1 MREDELES
9 ITDSTE
15 TSLSK
20 LWKLVM
26 DRGAWCATVLG
37 VTNSWT
43 EQLNLTCAGDRKS
56 IASQFDKKS
65 GLPKMEKGVWIVE
78 EKMEGSGNLKEEK
91 TANMFVCWLFAF
103 LYIPI
108 FSVFLSLSHIK

>member
-1 MREDELES
+1 
-9 ITDSTE
+9 
-15 TSLSK
+15 
-20 LWKLVM
+20 
-26 DRGAWCATVLG
+26 
-37 VTNSWT
+37 
-43 EQLNLTCAGDRKS
+43 
-56 IASQFDKKS
+56 
-65 GLPKMEKGVWIVE
+65 MEKGVWIVE